1 MKNEAPLVSKV
12 SRPCNRTVTG
22 MAFQKFLTEHFLTS
36 KDAAKS
42 WYQREKSAFAS
53 NFDAYFFAVGSIS
66 VSFPGTAAFFSDPL
80 YVFFGF
86 LRIPSGFHCLINRYV
101 YPLNHSIARHSD
113 SKAFYD
119 ACDPIASFSMRLG
132 SVLLVNIKGSNG
144 LSRKGDAGQVT
155 RAALAIWQ
163 PPNSIL
169 IMGGNFQDQFEHSLP
184 SWADMRTL
192 SMKEDDSNFFSC
204 EADLFRIWWCGSS
217 KKDFQLGMDWMSS
230 LALQRQPLENARWN
244 VTLRWIREHLTEDC
258 PRASESSFANRRI
271 EDLQGTGQAAGASSS
286 STPPWALQQD
296 APRQVS
302 AAASQPLPPQSLPPW
317 ALLQNVPDKVSAE
330 ASQPG
335 APGLPE
341 PPPTFRFMNVYVSS
355 PVFCL

>member
-1 MKNEAPLVSKV
+1 M
-12 SRPCNRTVTG
+12 
-22 MAFQKFLTEHFLTS
+22 
-36 KDAAKS
+36 
-42 WYQREKSAFAS
+42 
-53 NFDAYFFAVGSIS
+53 
-66 VSFPGTAAFFSDPL
+66 
-80 YVFFGF
+80 
-86 LRIPSGFHCLINRYV
+86 INRYV

-204 EADLFRIWWCGSS
+204 EADLFRISWCGSS

-244 VTLRWIREHLTEDC
+244 VTLRWIRKHLTEDC

-317 ALLQNVPDKVSAE
+317 ALLEKVPEEVSAE

-341 PPPTFRFMNVYVSS
+341 PPAASRLVGASSVDMQARAFFQKSAAPKPVPCCRWSEKRKAPWEPETAADNAMELIKEATAGDEDEKERAVQASHWEATFRFMNVYVSS